1 MSKKKFAVAIL
12 EDTGKRFRW
21 SVSTDHLTK
30 KEARETFNSWC
41 DTFGR
46 VALVKIDKE
55 KNIVSVIDTFDIYLD
70 H

>member
-55 KNIVSVIDTFDIYLD
+55 KKIVSVIDTFDIYLD